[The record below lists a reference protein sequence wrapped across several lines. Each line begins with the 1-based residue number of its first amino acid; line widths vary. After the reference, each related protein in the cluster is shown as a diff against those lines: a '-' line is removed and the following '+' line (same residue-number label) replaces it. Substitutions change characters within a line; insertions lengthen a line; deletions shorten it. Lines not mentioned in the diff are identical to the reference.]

1 MTSRGEG
8 CRSKL
13 NRDDQER
20 KSAQSDMTIE
30 PSSNAEPEAFN
41 LSDAVRLA
49 EKFYGLRTT
58 ARALPGEYDHN
69 FHLTAT
75 DGQQFVLKIMHAQ
88 RERALVELQCA
99 ALSQL
104 AERLPALTL
113 PRVCP
118 ALQGELIVTAKAADG
133 TPHLV
138 WLLRYV
144 PGRLLAE
151 THPHTPELLYSLGAV
166 LGQVNAALSDFVHP
180 AAQREMKWD
189 LARAAWVREY
199 FGYVDD
205 PARRTL
211 VEQVLARFESE
222 ILPVLPALRQSVIHN
237 DANDYNVL
245 VNEPQAQPRAVSSLI
260 DFGDMLRTCTV
271 FEPAI
276 AAAYALLGKA
286 DPLAAAAQVCA
297 GYHRAYPLTETEIA
311 LLFPLICTRLAVSVT
326 NAAYCKT
333 LQPNDPYITVSER
346 PAWAALEKLSAIP
359 PRLAH
364 FSLRAAC
371 GLSPVPHSTQ
381 VVDWLRQHA
390 GEFASVLEADLRTA
404 PSLVFDLSVGSLLL
418 GADPAAYEAEAM
430 TETLFREM
438 RQAGVAVG
446 VGRYDEARSVYTT
459 AAFGGDTHPTAE
471 HRTVHLGIDLFV
483 EPGAPVF
490 APLAGTVHCV
500 TRNTA
505 RLDYGPLIILK
516 HTIETGTETEREF
529 FTLYGHLSE
538 DSLSTVRVGEA
549 VTAGQRIARIGA
561 PPVNGDWA
569 PHLHFQLITDLLELD
584 HDFPG
589 VAYAS
594 QREVWKS
601 LSPDPNVILGIPADR
616 FPAPAP
622 TKAETLAARRNLI
635 GGNLS
640 ISYREPLKIV
650 RGWGQYLYDETGRAY
665 LDVYNNVPLVG
676 HSHPRVVKAAQQQMA
691 LLNTNTRYLHDNIT
705 RYAKQLTALL
715 PEPLRICYFLNSAS
729 EANELALRLAR
740 TYTGQQDVI
749 VLDAAYHGHTTAL
762 IDISPYK
769 FNGPGGTGQKPW
781 VHIAPVADDYRGPY
795 KRHDP
800 AAGAKY
806 AQHVAELIAGL
817 QARGAG
823 FAAYIAESL
832 PSVGGQI
839 VFPPGYLAAVYRHVR
854 AAGGVC
860 IADEVQVG
868 FGRLGT
874 HFWGFE
880 TQGVVPDIIVLGKP
894 IGNAHPL
901 AAVVT
906 TPAIAAAFDNGME
919 FFSTF
924 GGNPVACAVG
934 RAVLDVVREAGLQAH
949 ALKVGQQLLEGLNA
963 LMSQY
968 PLIGDVRGSG
978 LFLGIE
984 LVRDRVTLEPAETE
998 ASYVVNRLREHGI
1011 LAGTDGPHHNVI
1023 KLRPPLVFTSEDAE
1037 FFLRVL
1043 NQVLEEDAV
1052 RR

>member
-1 MTSRGEG
+1 
-8 CRSKL
+8 
-13 NRDDQER
+13 
-20 KSAQSDMTIE
+20 MTIE
-30 PSSNAEPEAFN
+30 PTPANLQTPFDPNEA
-41 LSDAVRLA
+41 AQLA
-49 EKFYGLRTT
+49 ETLYGLQAT

-69 FHLTAT
+69 FHLTAA
-75 DGQQFVLKIMHAQ
+75 DGQQFVLKIMHAE

-99 ALSQL
+99 ALTHL
-104 AERLPALTL
+104 AARAPELLL
-113 PRVCP
+113 PRVCR
-118 ALQGELIVTAKAADG
+118 ALNGELIVMAPMADG
-133 TPHLV
+133 APHLA

-151 THPHTPELLYSLGAV
+151 MSPHTPELLFSLGAM
-166 LGQVNAALSDFVHP
+166 LGQVDAALSDFAHP

-189 LARAAWVREY
+189 LARAAWVRDY
-199 FGYVDD
+199 LDYVEN
-205 PARRTL
+205 PARRAL
-211 VEQVLARFESE
+211 LERVLAQYESE
-222 ILPVLPALRQSVIHN
+222 VLPALPGLRQSVIHN

-245 VNEPQAQPRAVSSLI
+245 VSGMPGSGQTKVRPTVGLI

-276 AAAYALLGKA
+276 AVAYALLGKA
-286 DPLAAAAQVCA
+286 DPLAAAAQVVA
-297 GYHRAYPLTETEIA
+297 GYHSVHPLTETEIA
-311 LLFPLICTRLAVSVT
+311 LLYPLICARLMVSVT
-326 NAAYCKT
+326 NSAYRKR
-333 LQPNDPYITVSER
+333 LQPEDPYLTISEQ
-346 PAWAALEKLSAIP
+346 PAWEALEKLTALP

-364 FSLRAAC
+364 YRFRQAC
-371 GLSPVPHSTQ
+371 GLPPVPHSSA
-381 VVDWLRQHA
+381 VVDWLHA
-390 GEFASVLEADLRTA
+390 HAAEFASVLEQDLRTA

-418 GADPAAYEAEAM
+418 GANPAAYETEAM
-430 TETLFREM
+430 TETLFGEM
-438 RQAGVAVG
+438 KRAGVEVG
-446 VGRYDEARSVYTT
+446 IGRYDEARSVYTT
-459 AAFGGDTHPTAE
+459 AAFGGDLHPTTE
-471 HRTVHLGIDLFV
+471 HRTVHLGIDLFTAA
-483 EPGAPVF
+483 GAPVF
-490 APLAGTVHCV
+490 APLAGTVQCV
-500 TRNTA
+500 ANNAA

-516 HTIETGTETEREF
+516 HATDTGQEF

-538 DSLSTVRVGEA
+538 DSLTTVNPGQA
-549 VTAGQRIARIGA
+549 VAAGQRIARIGA
-561 PPVNGDWA
+561 PPVNGDWT
-569 PHLHFQLITDLLELD
+569 PHLHFQLITDLLELER
-584 HDFPG
+584 DFPG

-601 LSPDPNVILGIPADR
+601 LSPDPNLILGIPAER
-616 FPAPAP
+616 FPAPEP
-622 TKAETLAARRNLI
+622 TKAETLAARRKFI

-640 ISYREPLKIV
+640 ISYREPLKVV
-650 RGWGQYLYDETGRAY
+650 RGWRQYLYDETGRAY

-691 LLNTNTRYLHDNIT
+691 LLNTNTRYLHDNIVC
-705 RYAKQLTALL
+705 YAAALTALL
-715 PEPLRICYFLNSAS
+715 PEPLRVCYFLNSAS

-749 VLDAAYHGHTTAL
+749 VLDAAYHGHTTTL

-769 FNGPGGTGQKPW
+769 FKGPGGTGQKPW

-800 AAGAKY
+800 EAGRKY
-806 AQHVAELIAGL
+806 ARHVAEIIAGL
-817 QARGAG
+817 QTRGAG
-823 FAAYIAESL
+823 CAAFIAESL

-839 VFPPGYLAAVYRHVR
+839 VFPPGYLAEVYRHVR

-874 HFWGFE
+874 CFWGFE

-906 TPAIAAAFDNGME
+906 TPEIAASFENGME

-934 RAVLDVVREAGLQAH
+934 LAVLDVVREEGLQAH
-949 ALKVGQQLLEGLNA
+949 ALHVGQQLLDGLRA
-963 LMSQY
+963 LMNEH

-978 LFLGIE
+978 LFLGVE
-984 LVRDRVTLEPAETE
+984 LVRDRATLEPADTE
-998 ASYVVNRLREHGI
+998 ASYIVNRLREHGI

-1037 FFLRVL
+1037 FFLNVL
-1043 NQVLEEDAV
+1043 DRILREDAV
-1052 RR
+1052 RLPLKAACR